1 MSDTQSLV
9 DSPTSL
15 QAVQMADSPA
25 PGAWS
30 DHNVSD
36 PGVTLLQVL
45 AYTVGAVA
53 LVAASVG
60 VFRTRRRSGEPK
72 VANATLPIGSI
83 LDKLKAVVRSLL
95 ERVLG

>member
-1 MSDTQSLV
+1 MSRGP
-9 DSPTSL
+9 DSDPW
-15 QAVQMADSPA
+15 QMADSPA

-45 AYTVGAVA
+45 AYTLGAVA
-53 LVAASVG
+53 LVAATVA
-60 VFRTRRRSGEPK
+60 VFRSRRRSGEPK
-72 VANATLPIGSI
+72 VANMALPIGSI
-83 LDKLKAVVRSLL
+83 LDKLKAVIRPLV